1 MLGSLEYTCDCGA
14 SANKALCHLE
24 SCGREKTYTPEEIAA
39 IDAQM
44 DAYIAKRDYSPEW
57 TGKKEACEMARK
69 ILDKDNEL
77 NALRVRSVVDKM
89 SPKSNFYNMIMS
101 YWS

>member
-1 MLGSLEYTCDCGA
+1 MLGSLDYTCDCGA

-24 SCGREKTYTPEEIAA
+24 TCGREQTYTPEEIAV
-39 IDAQM
+39 IDAAM

-69 ILDKDNEL
+69 ILGKEL
-77 NALRVRSVVDKM
+77 SVRSVVDKM
-89 SPKSNFYNMIMS
+89 APKNRFYNMIMS